1 MDDDIPAEFW
11 QAIDQFNQQEFYD
24 CHDILENLWMEAAEP
39 QRTFYQGIL
48 QIAVALYHLG
58 NQNHRGAVILLGEGS
73 RRLWH
78 YRPSYF
84 ELDITQLVEDSGT
97 LLTLLQELAVSQP
110 DSGSNNSEFKLA
122 ESIPRIQR
130 SATIQPI
137 D

>member
-78 YRPSYF
+78 YRPTYF
-84 ELDITQLVEDSGT
+84 DLDIAQLVEDSGT
-97 LLTLLQELAVSQP
+97 LLACLQEAGLSQTNP
-110 DSGSNNSEFKLA
+110 EPTQSELNLTQF
-122 ESIPRIQR
+122 IPQIHRYQVIPQ
-130 SATIQPI
+130 
-137 D
+137 